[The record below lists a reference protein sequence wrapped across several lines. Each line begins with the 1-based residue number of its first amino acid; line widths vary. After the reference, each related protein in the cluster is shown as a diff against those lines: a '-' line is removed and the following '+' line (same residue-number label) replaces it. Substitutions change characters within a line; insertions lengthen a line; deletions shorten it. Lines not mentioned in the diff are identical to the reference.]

1 MVEGGNTGV
10 GGIVS
15 DGEGRR
21 RFVEVV
27 GVLFARV
34 LAKISVSVALDFER
48 DLEATGQRDG
58 AD

>member
-34 LAKISVSVALDFER
+34 LARLLVSVALDFER
-48 DLEATGQRDG
+48 EPEATGQRVG